1 MGRLGRRQ
9 LESPFHN
16 EALSRRA
23 ALDGPW
29 RRPRSR
35 PYLLDTNT
43 PCVLARNRPSHPGD
57 EAPLRKGLQ
66 TYTGLMAAPSTR
78 LRLRV
83 SPRARS
89 NAIVGRHGEGWKV
102 RVTAAPEGGRANEAV
117 LTLLAERL
125 DLPGKSLTLISG
137 PSSRD
142 KIVELAGID
151 AAEAERR
158 LAHPR

>member
-1 MGRLGRRQ
+1 SSGRKSCKRSSNGSAQPQRIWCK
-9 LESPFHN
+9 SPFHD

-23 ALDGPW
+23 ALIGPW

-125 DLPGKSLTLISG
+125 DLPGKS
-137 PSSRD
+137 
-142 KIVELAGID
+142 
-151 AAEAERR
+151 
-158 LAHPR
+158 

>member
-66 TYTGLMAAPSTR
+66 TYTGLMAAP
-78 LRLRV
+78 
-83 SPRARS
+83 
-89 NAIVGRHGEGWKV
+89 
-102 RVTAAPEGGRANEAV
+102 EGGRANEAV

-125 DLPGKSLTLISG
+125 DLPGKSLTLVSG